1 MIEIKTPE
9 RICGN
14 PPTIETLDQLRKEKR
29 RRERMLSECRTT
41 HPPPL
46 VLDVDLDIDQG
57 SHPSSRKKRK
67 GIIDDNDIDN
77 DNDSDNDDDDDI
89 MDYDF
94 INVEDSSNY
103 DSDTGWENQ
112 SQVVSVS
119 DTVNYESDTDWEQ
132 PSQVV
137 SVSDTVNYDDFLMEK
152 KEIEERLKNGN
163 CMECGTTIDPG
174 LNKSIPC
181 EKCPAIF
188 CSDYRCNHYVNN
200 NDRCVLAR
208 ELSNKHQC
216 NCSVELVHYE
226 LYDFANRGFNNQYYK
241 KINECR
247 ACF

>member
-1 MIEIKTPE
+1 MMIEIKTPE
-9 RICGN
+9 RLCEN

-29 RRERMLSECRTT
+29 RREKMLSECRTT

-46 VLDVDLDIDQG
+46 VLDVDLVDLDIDQG

-67 GIIDDNDIDN
+67 GIFDDNDN
-77 DNDSDNDDDDDI
+77 DI

-103 DSDTGWENQ
+103 DSDTGWEHK
-112 SQVVSVS
+112 
-119 DTVNYESDTDWEQ
+119 
-132 PSQVV
+132 SQVV

-152 KEIEERLKNGN
+152 KEIEVRLKTGK

-174 LNKSIPC
+174 SNKSIPC

-188 CSDYRCNHYVNN
+188 CSDYRCNHYINN

>member
-1 MIEIKTPE
+1 MMIDIKTPE
-9 RICGN
+9 RLCQPN
-14 PPTIETLDQLRKEKR
+14 PPTIETLDQLRKENR
-29 RRERMLSECRTT
+29 RRERMLSECRTIL
-41 HPPPL
+41 PPPL

-57 SHPSSRKKRK
+57 SSRKKRK
-67 GIIDDNDIDN
+67 GIFDDN
-77 DNDSDNDDDDDI
+77 DNDDDNDDDI

-94 INVEDSSNY
+94 INVEDSSNF

-119 DTVNYESDTDWEQ
+119 DTVNY
-132 PSQVV
+132 
-137 SVSDTVNYDDFLMEK
+137 DDFLMEK
-152 KEIEERLKNGN
+152 NEIEERLKTGK
-163 CMECGTTIDPG
+163 CMECGITIDPG

-188 CSDYRCNHYVNN
+188 CTDYRCNHYINNNN